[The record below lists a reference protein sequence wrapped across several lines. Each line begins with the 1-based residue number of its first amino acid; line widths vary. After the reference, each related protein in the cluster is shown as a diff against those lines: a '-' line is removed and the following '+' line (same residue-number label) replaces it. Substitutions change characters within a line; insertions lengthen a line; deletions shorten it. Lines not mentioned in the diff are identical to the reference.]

1 MFFFFFF
8 HLSFCTFAPIYGLN
22 ALFSLSLFL
31 RPLTLLT
38 LPPHKFSLSPS
49 LIRPVYTQCNSIIL
63 ILYYIMGYIY
73 WWYYQSNSLCELVN
87 LFLLSV
93 HLSLYLSIFSLSVQ
107 QNYKRLNNWR
117 FSRNT
122 KDIAATKRTYCIPS
136 CKQNVTLVP
145 HLWEAEWEGQFLYF
159 FSQETL
165 NGNKQNDV
173 LCTNQI
179 D

>member
-1 MFFFFFF
+1 MLYSLP
-8 HLSFCTFAPIYGLN
+8 LSSTPH
-22 ALFSLSLFL
+22 ALDPPTTQILSLSLPYSSCIHAMQLNNSYFIL
-31 RPLTLLT
+31 HNGLHVLMILSIQLPLWGGE
-38 LPPHKFSLSPS
+38 PIFIVCPSLS
-49 LIRPVYTQCNSIIL
+49 I
-63 ILYYIMGYIY
+63 
-73 WWYYQSNSLCELVN
+73 
-87 LFLLSV
+87 
-93 HLSLYLSIFSLSVQ
+93 YLSIFSLSVQ

-122 KDIAATKRTYCIPS
+122 KDIAATKRTYCVPS

-145 HLWEAEWEGQFLYF
+145 PLWEAEWEGQFLYF

-165 NGNKQNDV
+165 NGNKQNNV